1 MLIQVPFCCFQMLL
15 PPMVP
20 GMVSKLS
27 LCGCSHLSL
36 FLFLRHLLRDIDIVK
51 SEGKL
56 QVFLICFFG
65 RMTPLQREDQFTPP
79 KSKNRFENV
88 TLMQTFVRGA
98 FSLKCKIIKNLVI
111 SLEVSS
117 PFKTCHTS
125 HAKSMVF
132 HFFHWSPVIFKI
144 HPPVFECCCAR
155 MLCGS
160 HLVMIG
166 SVVVVGVVIWLHQQ
180 RFK

>member
-15 PPMVP
+15 PPVVP

-36 FLFLRHLLRDIDIVK
+36 VLFLRHLLRDIDIVK

-56 QVFLICFFG
+56 QWFLLCFFG
-65 RMTPLQREDQFTPP
+65 RMTPLQREGQFTPP

-117 PFKTCHTS
+117 AILTCQTS
-125 HAKSMVF
+125 PAGSMVF
-132 HFFHWSPVIFKI
+132 MSLLQVPSEKLNSPPCFWTI
-144 HPPVFECCCAR
+144 
-155 MLCGS
+155 L
-160 HLVMIG
+160 
-166 SVVVVGVVIWLHQQ
+166 
-180 RFK
+180 